1 MVEERYKKYEE
12 MQGRVAALPPEKR
25 DLLRTGHVFFMESGH
40 PCVFIGIGTYYDLD
54 KVEHAIAHVVVCHVD
69 LTWFM
74 TSFEEAPE
82 LLDYI
87 DNTERKS

>member
-12 MQGRVAALPPEKR
+12 MRIKIAALPPEKR
-25 DLLRTGHVFFMESGH
+25 NLLRTGYVFMEDDH
-40 PCVFIGIGTYYDLD
+40 PCVFIGIGTYYDLN

-69 LTWFM
+69 LTWYM

-82 LLDYI
+82 LLDLL
-87 DNTERKS
+87 